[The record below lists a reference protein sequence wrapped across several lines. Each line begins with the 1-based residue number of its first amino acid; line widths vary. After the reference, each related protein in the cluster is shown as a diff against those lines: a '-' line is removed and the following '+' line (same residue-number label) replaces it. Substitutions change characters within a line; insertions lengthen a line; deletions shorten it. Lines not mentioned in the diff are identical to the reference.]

1 MFNHRRFI
9 ESPRSAR
16 NAYTLIEL
24 LVVIIIVCLVAAVHG
39 AVRAKHGEGPALLAS
54 VLAVVVCALLI
65 VLSWDQGARS
75 NKRQLSKLRE
85 KYRSIYQINALP
97 TDPKSI
103 IKLAAAEIQIGDY
116 GWDAKPSR
124 KDGLIH
130 LQGLTPKW
138 QVVWHAGFRPDQ
150 IVKVAAKPASQYD
163 YWSPYWAKPPPPPPC
178 PYPVQERETP
188 TLGLPHHSGRY
199 FENHTT
205 QHHRHYY
212 FPNKEGA

>member
-1 MFNHRRFI
+1 MIILYKSH
-9 ESPRSAR
+9 ESCRSAR

-24 LVVIIIVCLVAAVHG
+24 LVVIIIVGLVAAVHG

-65 VLSWDQGARS
+65 VLAWDQGARS

-85 KYRSIYQINALP
+85 KYRSIYQIKELP

-103 IKLAAAEIQIGDY
+103 IKLAAAEIRIGDY
-116 GWDAKPSR
+116 GWDAKSSR

-138 QVVWHAGFRPDQ
+138 QVVWQAGFHPDQ
-150 IVKVAAKPASQYD
+150 IVKVAAKSVSQYD
-163 YWSPYWAKPPPPPPC
+163 YWAPSWAKPPSPPPC
-178 PYPVQERETP
+178 PYPIQERETP

-199 FENHTT
+199 FEHHTT
-205 QHHRHYY
+205 KHHRHYY
-212 FPNKEGA
+212 SSKKVA